1 MQDDL
6 FGAPPAPP
14 APPPASGPADAAPAK
29 RGQGLKVCPAP
40 QDDALHALAQALPPQ
55 LRMGT
60 SSWTYP
66 AWNGLVWDAVYEA
79 PQLSKQGL
87 AAYAAHPLLRTV
99 SLDRNFYRPLTVSQY
114 QRYAEQVP
122 EDFRFVVKAPSLVT
136 DALVRTEDGRG
147 REPNPA
153 FLNPEL
159 ALREFVEPAL
169 EGLGSK
175 VGALVFQISPLPMAL
190 LDRMPQVLEQL
201 RTLLQALPPV
211 ASRAPDG
218 VIAVEVRD
226 PEWLTPEFAAVL
238 RNAGATYCLGL
249 HPKLPPLADQ
259 LPLLRALWPT
269 PLVCRWNLNEV
280 HGPYGYEDAEKR
292 YAPYDRL
299 HDLDP
304 ATHEALAKVIVGIT
318 GRGQNAYVTIS
329 NHAEG
334 CAPLTVQRLAQHVR
348 ALHTS
353 ASPSPSPSPG
363 TATG

>member
-1 MQDDL
+1 M
-6 FGAPPAPP
+6 
-14 APPPASGPADAAPAK
+14 
-29 RGQGLKVCPAP
+29 
-40 QDDALHALAQALPPQ
+40 
-55 LRMGT
+55 
-60 SSWTYP
+60 
-66 AWNGLVWDAVYEA
+66 
-79 PQLSKQGL
+79 
-87 AAYAAHPLLRTV
+87 
-99 SLDRNFYRPLTVSQY
+99 SLDQLYRPLTVSQY

-122 EDFRFVVKAPSLVT
+122 RTS
-136 DALVRTEDGRG
+136 ALWSKPQPGDRRAGAHRRRPG
-147 REPNPA
+147 PRAQPA

-201 RTLLQALPPV
+201 RAMLQALPPL

-238 RNAGATYCLGL
+238 RNAGATYCPGL

-318 GRGQNAYVTIS
+318 GRPERLRHHQQPCRGLR
-329 NHAEG
+329 
-334 CAPLTVQRLAQHVR
+334 PLTVQRLAGMCERCNISQPR
-348 ALHTS
+348 PLAL
-353 ASPSPSPSPG
+353 AG
-363 TATG
+363 

>member
-1 MQDDL
+1 M
-6 FGAPPAPP
+6 
-14 APPPASGPADAAPAK
+14 
-29 RGQGLKVCPAP
+29 
-40 QDDALHALAQALPPQ
+40 
-55 LRMGT
+55 
-60 SSWTYP
+60 
-66 AWNGLVWDAVYEA
+66 WDAVYGG

-201 RTLLQALPPV
+201 RAMLQALPPL
-211 ASRAPDG
+211 ASRALRSG
-218 VIAVEVRD
+218 SSG
-226 PEWLTPEFAAVL
+226 TPGAWATAPAAAAIGLPVVAAWGAGPGSRL
-238 RNAGATYCLGL
+238 RRRCAARR
-249 HPKLPPLADQ
+249 Q
-259 LPLLRALWPT
+259 IRA
-269 PLVCRWNLNEV
+269 
-280 HGPYGYEDAEKR
+280 
-292 YAPYDRL
+292 
-299 HDLDP
+299 
-304 ATHEALAKVIVGIT
+304 
-318 GRGQNAYVTIS
+318 
-329 NHAEG
+329 
-334 CAPLTVQRLAQHVR
+334 
-348 ALHTS
+348 
-353 ASPSPSPSPG
+353 
-363 TATG
+363 

>member
-1 MQDDL
+1 M
-6 FGAPPAPP
+6 
-14 APPPASGPADAAPAK
+14 
-29 RGQGLKVCPAP
+29 
-40 QDDALHALAQALPPQ
+40 
-55 LRMGT
+55 
-60 SSWTYP
+60 
-66 AWNGLVWDAVYEA
+66 
-79 PQLSKQGL
+79 
-87 AAYAAHPLLRTV
+87 
-99 SLDRNFYRPLTVSQY
+99 
-114 QRYAEQVP
+114 
-122 EDFRFVVKAPSLVT
+122 VKAPSLVT

-201 RTLLQALPPV
+201 RTLLQALPPL

-304 ATHEALAKVIVGIT
+304 ATQEALAKVIVGIT

-334 CAPLTVQRLAQHVR
+334 CAPLTVQRLAEHVR

-353 ASPSPSPSPG
+353 DGPGPG
-363 TATG
+363 TASG